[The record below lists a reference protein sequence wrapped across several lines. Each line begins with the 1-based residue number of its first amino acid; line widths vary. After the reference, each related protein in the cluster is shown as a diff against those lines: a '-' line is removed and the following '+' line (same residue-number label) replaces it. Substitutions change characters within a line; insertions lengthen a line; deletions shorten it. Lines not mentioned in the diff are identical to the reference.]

1 MTETNLNWFDR
12 MMVTMTF
19 AEAGELDTAL
29 KYLEPGRQEKSL
41 RDDILKRQRQQLQ
54 EENRPRMNV

>member
-1 MTETNLNWFDR
+1 MNNTKLNWFDR

-29 KYLEPGRQEKSL
+29 QYLEPERPARKV
-41 RDDILKRQRQQLQ
+41 RDDVRKRKQAQQD
-54 EENRPRMNV
+54 NRPRMNL